1 MPVSK
6 KYKVDKDEENPIY
19 FGVEIEGANSNY
31 SSLLD
36 RLIAIAGDER
46 YSSTHDG
53 GGAEIA
59 LQPATLAYLK
69 QSKVL
74 TEILEEYK
82 RSGSR
87 MDESGGTGI
96 HIHVGKE
103 YFTSEIL
110 LKMWKLVCDNQESFR
125 LLFRRLPGQGYGQ
138 QGIPTFLSG
147 MCGTVKPMDQ
157 EVAYIEN
164 ALKGTSGFNNI
175 NANFQINRKGIP
187 TIEFRLFQSTSSKD
201 VLLAYVE
208 ILHSLYNY
216 TKSTSL
222 ITFIGYKNY
231 LLKNIG
237 IYSELVQLMKDLKI
251 PIKARKRKAID
262 PIILK
267 TEEAA
272 KKKAKLI
279 RFKSRIRSKVL
290 QAA

>member
-19 FGVEIEGANSNY
+19 FGVEIEGANSDYNN
-31 SSLLD
+31 LLD
-36 RLIAIAGDER
+36 RLQRIAGDER

-87 MDESGGTGI
+87 MDDSGGTGI

-103 YFTSEIL
+103 YFTSGIF

-125 LLFRRLPGQGYGQ
+125 LLFRRLPGGYGL

-147 MCGTVKPMDQ
+147 MCGTQKPMDQ
-157 EVAYIEN
+157 EVAYIET
-164 ALKGTSGFNNI
+164 ALKGTSAFHNI
-175 NANFQINRKGIP
+175 NSNFQINRKSIP

-237 IYSELVQLMKDLKI
+237 IYGELVQLMKDLKI

-272 KKKAKLI
+272 RKKAKLI